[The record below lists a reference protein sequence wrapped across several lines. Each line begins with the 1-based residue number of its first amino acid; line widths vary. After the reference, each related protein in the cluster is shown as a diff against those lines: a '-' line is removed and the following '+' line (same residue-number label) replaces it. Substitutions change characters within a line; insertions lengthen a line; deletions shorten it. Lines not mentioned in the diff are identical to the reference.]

1 MFLYSGAGM
10 EHWVEDVLKS
20 LDNKEL
26 VTVEASGNL
35 ALRKEHTDEHAKEEQ
50 GHDHGGY
57 DPHVWLNPMNAKKEM
72 ENIRDGFIE
81 ADPANRAYYE
91 ANYETYAAGFDE
103 LDRKYRNPVSSAA

>member
-1 MFLYSGAGM
+1 M
-10 EHWVEDVLKS
+10 LKS

-26 VTVEASGNL
+26 VTVEASSNL
-35 ALRKEHTDEHAKEEQ
+35 ALRKNTQMNMLKEEQ

-91 ANYETYAAGFDE
+91 ANY
-103 LDRKYRNPVSSAA
+103 RNVCGRI